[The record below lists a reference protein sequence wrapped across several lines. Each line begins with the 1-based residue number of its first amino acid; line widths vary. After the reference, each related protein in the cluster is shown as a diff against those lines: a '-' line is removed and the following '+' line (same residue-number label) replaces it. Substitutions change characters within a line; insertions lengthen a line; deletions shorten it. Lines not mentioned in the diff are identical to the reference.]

1 MKIKFWMVALA
12 LVLLVLIMYSFTG
25 KKGSPGKGGSGW
37 TVYGSHNCGWTT
49 KQLKHMDSK
58 SISYNFVD
66 CDQDKE
72 ACTGMSGFPTLKND
86 DGTVKVGYTPM

>member
-25 KKGSPGKGGSGW
+25 SKVSSGRGW

-58 SISYNFVD
+58 GIAYDFVD
-66 CDQDKE
+66 CDKE
-72 ACTGMSGFPTLKND
+72 SCTGMSGFPTLKHD
-86 DGTVKVGYTPM
+86 DGTVKSGYTTM

>member
-12 LVLLVLIMYSFTG
+12 LALVILILYSCTG
-25 KKGSPGKGGSGW
+25 SKVSPGGRGW

-58 SISYNFVD
+58 GIAYNFVD

-72 ACTGMSGFPTLKND
+72 SCTGMSGFPTLKHD